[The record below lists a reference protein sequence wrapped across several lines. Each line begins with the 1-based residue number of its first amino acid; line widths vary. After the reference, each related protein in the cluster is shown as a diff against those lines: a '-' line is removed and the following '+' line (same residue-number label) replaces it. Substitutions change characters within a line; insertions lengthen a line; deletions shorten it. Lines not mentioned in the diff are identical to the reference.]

1 MNPMRVVTAGLPLAA
16 RCCRLCLPLLLAVTA
31 AASAAPVTDEELRA
45 EVVYWCYVQ
54 SGEFGTD
61 AVDLCVRDEFAAAK
75 ALQAYPPSARVF
87 REACDRRA
95 GTRGLTQVKACVD
108 EEIAFEAE
116 LATYAADRAPRIE
129 ACRLRYGSAG
139 AARVRRCIEDP
150 SVPAGPPPRRP
161 ADEPS
166 APLPEGMPLL

>member
-1 MNPMRVVTAGLPLAA
+1 MTE
-16 RCCRLCLPLLLAVTA
+16 T
-31 AASAAPVTDEELRA
+31 ASAAPVTDEELRA

-54 SGEFGTD
+54 SGEFGTE

-75 ALQAYPPSARVF
+75 ALQTYPPSTRAF

-95 GTRGLTQVKACVD
+95 GARGLTQVKACVD
-108 EEIAFEAE
+108 EEIAFEVE
-116 LATYAADRAPRIE
+116 LARYSADRAPRIE
-129 ACRLRYGSAG
+129 ACRLRYGPAG

-150 SVPAGPPPRRP
+150 SVPADPLPRRP

-166 APLPEGMPLL
+166 APQPEGMPLL